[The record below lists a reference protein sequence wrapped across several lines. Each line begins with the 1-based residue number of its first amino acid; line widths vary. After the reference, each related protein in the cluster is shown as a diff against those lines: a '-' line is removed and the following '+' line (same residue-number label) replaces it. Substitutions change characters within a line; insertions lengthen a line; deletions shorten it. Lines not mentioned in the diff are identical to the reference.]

1 MLSFPMV
8 HHLEYIDAGPL
19 LNLELTIG
27 PPFFGDA
34 VYYFQVLGFQVDNI
48 STHLKSFRGSEGWP
62 SHSVLSVLSIGPPPQ
77 AQ

>member
-19 LNLELTIG
+19 LNLELS
-27 PPFFGDA
+27 
-34 VYYFQVLGFQVDNI
+34 Y
-48 STHLKSFRGSEGWP
+48 
-62 SHSVLSVLSIGPPPQ
+62 SVLSVLSIGPPPQ